1 MSESPLV
8 PIDEVMAH
16 TGLTKLQ
23 VRWDVKHRYLPGMIT
38 HRNKV
43 VIRRNGPDSWNEYLD
58 GTWIPAEPG
67 SHREAKA
74 PKPAKKPVGIVS
86 LHEKAS

>member
-1 MSESPLV
+1 MSDSPLV
-8 PIDEVMAH
+8 PIEEVMAQ

-43 VIRRNGPDSWNEYLD
+43 VIRRNGPDSWNAYLNGD
-58 GTWIPAEPG
+58 WTPAEPG
-67 SHREAKA
+67 SHKEVDLT
-74 PKPAKKPVGIVS
+74 PTAKKPVGIVS
-86 LHEKAS
+86 IHEKAS